1 VTIHARLVPA
11 LLAAAVLIAGSG
23 AAAQQPGEGAKFYAE
38 YRAAFAKAKAI
49 EELLPYLSKV
59 RAEMVQQTPKEDRAK
74 MFGMMKALDVKDVKV
89 LKESKTDSGYVLEA
103 TGKGGIAPGASKG
116 TIDIVREGG
125 KLKIDRESWKQVAGG
140 A

>member
-1 VTIHARLVPA
+1 MTIHARLVPA
-11 LLAAAVLIAGSG
+11 LVAGMLLAAGSPAWPQ
-23 AAAQQPGEGAKFYAE
+23 AAGEGTKFYRE
-38 YRAAFAKAKAI
+38 YRAAFAKAKSI

-74 MFGMMKALDVKDVKV
+74 MFGMMKAMDVKDVKV

-103 TGKGGIAPGASKG
+103 TGKGGIAPGPSKG

-125 KLKIDRESWKQVAGG
+125 KLKVDRESWKQVAGG